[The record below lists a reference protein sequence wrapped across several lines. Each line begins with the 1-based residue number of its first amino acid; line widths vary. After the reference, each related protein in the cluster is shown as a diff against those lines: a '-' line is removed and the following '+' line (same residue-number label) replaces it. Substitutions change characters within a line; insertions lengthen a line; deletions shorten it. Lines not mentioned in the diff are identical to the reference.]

1 MPINAYGSIIFL
13 YEVNAIYLWTLIY
26 LVLLF
31 PFQNWNFTSSC
42 SKESSINGSL
52 EVRRSPCTVDASII
66 LHNRKLLLFSN
77 NTILFYDDYKNVNT
91 GPTSICY
98 ISDLFLGVVGPVDAA
113 FNDNTS
119 VHIIQGNRK
128 TSVCNNREYVSRMIA
143 FTRPI

>member
-1 MPINAYGSIIFL
+1 M
-13 YEVNAIYLWTLIY
+13 NAIYLWTLIY

-42 SKESSINGSL
+42 SKESSFNGSL

-113 FNDNTS
+113 FNDNTT

-128 TSVCNNREYVSRMIA
+128 IRSMQQPGIWRVNVSRMIA